1 MTITQAT
8 DLETMDFAP
17 ESHLVGN
24 PIRLMDAH
32 RKYGVSERTLCNWAN
47 TGLVKVIERDTRRL
61 VLDEAS
67 VARATAIFKAAAK
80 ATRSTRRAGWILK
93 KNMAIA

>member
-1 MTITQAT
+1 MTTTQAT
-8 DLETMDFAP
+8 DLETMDFTP

-32 RKYGVSERTLCNWAN
+32 RKYGVSERTICNWAN
-47 TGLVKVIERDTRRL
+47 TGLVIVIERDTKLL

-80 ATRSTRRAGWILK
+80 ITNSTRRAGWILK
-93 KNMAIA
+93 KNLATA